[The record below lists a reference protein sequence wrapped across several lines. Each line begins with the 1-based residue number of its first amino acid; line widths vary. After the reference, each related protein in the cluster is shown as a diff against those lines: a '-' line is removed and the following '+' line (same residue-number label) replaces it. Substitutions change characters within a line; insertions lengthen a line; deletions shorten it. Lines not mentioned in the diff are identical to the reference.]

1 MSKNILMDV
10 MHQAIDALFGIQ
22 RREERNAV
30 LTIDDDVILAAEPE
44 HIIHECPEIHE
55 VKSTSPDDPYAIHRF
70 AARRMPVVAAENR
83 HLTPILHPLA
93 RQLFDIRFRSA
104 RERMPHISPVE
115 YENAL
120 GRNRSLRSSREL
132 SRKDSEQI
140 LECSPDKTHFFPGKM
155 QRLDQYPSDRA
166 GEENHIDDALEGLV
180 AQDDARSHQQ

>member
-1 MSKNILMDV
+1 MNVYFGSSGKN
-10 MHQAIDALFGIQ
+10 
-22 RREERNAV
+22 
-30 LTIDDDVILAAEPE
+30 
-44 HIIHECPEIHE
+44 
-55 VKSTSPDDPYAIHRF
+55 
-70 AARRMPVVAAENR
+70 
-83 HLTPILHPLA
+83 
-93 RQLFDIRFRSA
+93 
-104 RERMPHISPVE
+104 MPHISPVE

-180 AQDDARSHQQ
+180 AQEFDGLMKLKPALGQYLIYGPPPGTPFYERVMRDNLMSEKYAQNPDLYNAQMQAWHQAQG